1 MFLHAG
7 RTNGAVQAAPA
18 VAFSIASR
26 LSPRGTQS
34 AMVMVQAIVRP
45 EKSFAVVEA
54 LLDAG
59 FPALTKYDVAGRGK
73 QRGIRI
79 GEVTYDELP
88 KEMLMIVVSEE
99 DAPLVIDTIERA
111 ARTNVQGAFG
121 DGKIFVLPVQA
132 SYTISSGARDAEAVA
147 EAVEA

>member
-1 MFLHAG
+1 
-7 RTNGAVQAAPA
+7 
-18 VAFSIASR
+18 
-26 LSPRGTQS
+26 
-34 AMVMVQAIVRP
+34 MVMVQAIVRP

-132 SYTISSGARDAEAVA
+132 SYTISTGARDAQAVA

>member
-7 RTNGAVQAAPA
+7 RTNGAVQAAS
-18 VAFSIASR
+18 VAASSIGSR
-26 LSPRGTQS
+26 SPPRGTQS

-88 KEMLMIVVSEE
+88 KEMLMIVVAEE
-99 DAPLVIDTIERA
+99 EAPLVIDTIERA

-132 SYTISSGARDAEAVA
+132 SYTISSGARDAEALA